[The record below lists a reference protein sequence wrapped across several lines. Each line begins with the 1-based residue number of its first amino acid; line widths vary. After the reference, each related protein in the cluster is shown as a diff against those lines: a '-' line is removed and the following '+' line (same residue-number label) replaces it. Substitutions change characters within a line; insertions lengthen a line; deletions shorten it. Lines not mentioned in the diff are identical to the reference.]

1 MKLIH
6 YAGGS
11 VLTGDDVAHTVAEYA
26 TALAQAGKADTVRIP
41 VIKDGLLNA
50 VELVIG
56 PASQLIIEDTVE
68 EFEDAFHDGTLL
80 GAVLAKLEA
89 LRNPEQVQPRP
100 PTARDDPSL
109 DDV

>member
-1 MKLIH
+1 MKLIL

-11 VLTGDDVAHTVAEYA
+11 VLTGDVVAHSVAEYA

-41 VIKDGLLNA
+41 VIKDGRLNS

-56 PASQLIIEDTVE
+56 PASQLIIEDAGGD
-68 EFEDAFHDGTLL
+68 FEDAFHDDTQLGT
-80 GAVLAKLEA
+80 VLEKLKA

-100 PTARDDPSL
+100 STAGDDSSL
-109 DDV
+109 DDL